1 MKKLFEAKQKPLV
14 VYNPADIFM
23 KYNMKN
29 QEKIYEYAIKEM
41 VGHSIKDVTESV
53 YTVRDLEW
61 VRNDMEK
68 LE

>member
-1 MKKLFEAKQKPLV
+1 
-14 VYNPADIFM
+14 M

-41 VGHSIKDVTESV
+41 VGHSIKDITESV
-53 YTVRDLEW
+53 YTVRNLEGLRKDL
-61 VRNDMEK
+61 EK

>member
-1 MKKLFEAKQKPLV
+1 
-14 VYNPADIFM
+14 M

-29 QEKIYEYAIKEM
+29 QEKVYEYAIKEM

-61 VRNDMEK
+61 LRNDMEK

>member
-1 MKKLFEAKQKPLV
+1 
-14 VYNPADIFM
+14 M

-41 VGHSIKDVTESV
+41 VGHNIKDIIESF

-61 VRNDMEK
+61 LRNDLEK
-68 LE
+68 LK